1 MKNTGEGRLEVT
13 AIENGTVIDHIP
25 ASNLFKI
32 IRILGLENENH
43 RITFGTNLE
52 SKRMGTKAIIKINDR
67 FCKQEEINRIAIVAP
82 MAVVNIIRDFK
93 VVEKHAVTIPE
104 TIRGFVKCANPKCVT
119 NNEPVETSFL
129 VIRNGDEIAL
139 RCRYCEKITHQEQ
152 TEIGKENGLIF
163 YANAGSAPRFL
174 FFRSGFETDQRVF
187 DRPSFGRKKS
197 DAQ

>member
-104 TIRGFVKCANPKCVT
+104 IQIPQVPIIKGDAKSVSIAAASIVAKVTRDRMMVYYDSIYPEYGFASNKGYGSQAH
-119 NNEPVETSFL
+119 
-129 VIRNGDEIAL
+129 IQAL
-139 RCRYCEKITHQEQ
+139 EKY
-152 TEIGKENGLIF
+152 G
-163 YANAGSAPRFL
+163 
-174 FFRSGFETDQRVF
+174 
-187 DRPSFGRKKS
+187 PSPIHRATFIKNFI
-197 DAQ
+197 

>member
-1 MKNTGEGRLEVT
+1 MTMEGTLEVR

-25 ASNLFKI
+25 ANSLFKI
-32 IRILGLENENH
+32 IKILKLDTDTH
-43 RITFGTNLE
+43 RMTFGTNLE

-93 VVEKHAVTIPE
+93 VVEKHAFTIPE
-104 TIRGFVKCANPKCVT
+104 TIRGFVKCANPKCIT

-152 TEIGKENGLIF
+152 TEIGK
-163 YANAGSAPRFL
+163 
-174 FFRSGFETDQRVF
+174 
-187 DRPSFGRKKS
+187 
-197 DAQ
+197 

>member
-93 VVEKHAVTIPE
+93 VVEKHAVTIPQ

-129 VIRNGDEIAL
+129 VIRNGADK
-139 RCRYCEKITHQEQ
+139 CREQITHPNAHFIDNIHPLAKMMFPLAEKAIA
-152 TEIGKENGLIF
+152 EKDFKDVAYFEPFYLKEF
-163 YANAGSAPRFL
+163 VASQP
-174 FFRSGFETDQRVF
+174 
-187 DRPSFGRKKS
+187 KKLL
-197 DAQ
+197 

>member
-1 MKNTGEGRLEVT
+1 
-13 AIENGTVIDHIP
+13 
-25 ASNLFKI
+25 
-32 IRILGLENENH
+32 
-43 RITFGTNLE
+43 
-52 SKRMGTKAIIKINDR
+52 MGTKAIIKINDR

-104 TIRGFVKCANPKCVT
+104 TIRGFVKCANPKCIT

-152 TEIGKENGLIF
+152 TEIGK
-163 YANAGSAPRFL
+163 
-174 FFRSGFETDQRVF
+174 
-187 DRPSFGRKKS
+187 
-197 DAQ
+197 

>member
-82 MAVVNIIRDFK
+82 MSISSGISRWSK
-93 VVEKHAVTIPE
+93 SMP
-104 TIRGFVKCANPKCVT
+104 
-119 NNEPVETSFL
+119 
-129 VIRNGDEIAL
+129 L
-139 RCRYCEKITHQEQ
+139 RFR
-152 TEIGKENGLIF
+152 
-163 YANAGSAPRFL
+163 R
-174 FFRSGFETDQRVF
+174 RSGD
-187 DRPSFGRKKS
+187 S
-197 DAQ
+197 

>member
-67 FCKQEEINRIAIVAP
+67 FCKQE
-82 MAVVNIIRDFK
+82 AVVNIIRDFK

-152 TEIGKENGLIF
+152 TEIGK
-163 YANAGSAPRFL
+163 
-174 FFRSGFETDQRVF
+174 
-187 DRPSFGRKKS
+187 
-197 DAQ
+197 

>member
-67 FCKQEEINRIAIVAP
+67 FCKREEINRIAIVAP

-152 TEIGKENGLIF
+152 TEIGK
-163 YANAGSAPRFL
+163 
-174 FFRSGFETDQRVF
+174 
-187 DRPSFGRKKS
+187 
-197 DAQ
+197 

>member
-104 TIRGFVKCANPKCVT
+104 TIRGFVNAPIRSALPTT
-119 NNEPVETSFL
+119 NRS
-129 VIRNGDEIAL
+129 
-139 RCRYCEKITHQEQ
+139 K
-152 TEIGKENGLIF
+152 
-163 YANAGSAPRFL
+163 PR
-174 FFRSGFETDQRVF
+174 SW
-187 DRPSFGRKKS
+187 
-197 DAQ
+197 